1 MLDVLAVG
9 LTSNWFLGRLFDRVD
24 IIKPVSNVRSSV
36 GTYTSTKVSS
46 SSMKF
51 GMWVEVMVEVDQ

>member
-1 MLDVLAVG
+1 LTMLDVLAVG

-24 IIKPVSNVRSSV
+24 IIKPVS
-36 GTYTSTKVSS
+36 K
-46 SSMKF
+46 MKF